1 MTDDVG
7 VTDAGTTDA
16 GAALDPT
23 EIEELLAGLEH
34 RPVGEHVAVYDQVH
48 QRLRDHLSGDSP

>member
-1 MTDDVG
+1 MTD
-7 VTDAGTTDA
+7 DA